1 MNRRQDVRLG
11 DLKKDME
18 EAFDESFSL
27 VAFVMNRFLVDHFI
41 RAGRMLVNNDYD
53 ALVIWATL
61 AHQNVVHLM
70 PPGSIPSEVLTE
82 TGELPDVEQRLNPLR
97 LRDLAQIT
105 GIPRETVRRKL
116 SDLEKL
122 HLVMRVGP
130 GWQVSVE
137 RLNPDL
143 REFTRESVYRFMACS
158 REIEAAF
165 DQVRKKSDRSLGTPT
180 R

>member
-1 MNRRQDVRLG
+1 MIRRQDVRLG
-11 DLKKDME
+11 VLKKDID

-41 RAGRMLVNNDYD
+41 RAGRILVDNDYD
-53 ALVIWATL
+53 ALVIWGTL

-70 PPGSIPSEVLTE
+70 PPGTIPSEVLSE
-82 TGELPDVEQRLNPLR
+82 TGELPDVEQRLKPVR

-116 SDLEKL
+116 GDLEGRR
-122 HLVMRVGP
+122 LVMRVGV

-143 REFTRESVYRFMACS
+143 REFTRESVYRFVACG

-165 DQVRKKSDRSLGTPT
+165 AQVRKKAGGPRDK
-180 R
+180 